1 MEKNS
6 TTRIFIKIFEE
17 KYFVQEQQKMKNILF
32 ENSKL

>member
-6 TTRIFIKIFEE
+6 TTIIFIKIFKE